1 MSAKLETSLNES
13 DISSLDEE
21 NVFSLEGVP
30 KEQKQHKI
38 FDMLMDKDEI
48 SWQSILKDLVK
59 TEQMDPWDVDIKL
72 LCDKFV
78 EAVKNFEKMHFT
90 VSGKILLATAI
101 LLKMK
106 ADKLLTSDIHAM
118 DQLIDFVEQQEHE
131 FADSEDELE
140 MELMRNEF
148 NPNNEREILVP
159 RTPQPRKRKVSIFD
173 LVEALEKAL
182 EVKHRRPEK
191 IDTYKDVEIPKK
203 KVDINELMTSVHKTI
218 IKLLNGRKFLK
229 FNEII
234 PSDAK
239 EDQILT
245 FMPMLHLCYQ
255 RRIEL
260 EQEKHFGPI
269 DVYLLTNE
277 LPESISENIEKNDE
291 NIKIKK
297 NPKMIDKLKT
307 QTKRKKSK

>member
-1 MSAKLETSLNES
+1 MSAKLNTSLDDDAMPSEE
-13 DISSLDEE
+13 DIFSLD
-21 NVFSLEGVP
+21 GVP
-30 KEQKQHKI
+30 KDQRQHKI

-78 EAVKNFEKMHFT
+78 ETVKTFEKMHFN

-118 DQLIDFVEQQEHE
+118 DQLIDFVENQQEE
-131 FADSEDELE
+131 YETGDDELE
-140 MELMRNEF
+140 MELM
-148 NPNNEREILVP
+148 NNEYVPQDKRDILVP

-182 EVKHRRPEK
+182 EVKQRRPVKTE
-191 IDTYKDVEIPKK
+191 TYREVDVPKK

-218 IKLLNGRKFLK
+218 MKLLNGRKSLK
-229 FNEII
+229 FAEII

-239 EDQILT
+239 EDQIMT
-245 FMPMLHLCYQ
+245 FMPMLHLSYQ

-260 EQEKHFGPI
+260 EQENHFGPI
-269 DVYLLTNE
+269 DVYLLSNE
-277 LPESISENIEKNDE
+277 LPESIAENVEEKGEPKAIEKLE
-291 NIKIKK
+291 SKKK
-297 NPKMIDKLKT
+297 N
-307 QTKRKKSK
+307 KKKNKNK

>member
-1 MSAKLETSLNES
+1 MSDKLETPVGEDRLS
-13 DISSLDEE
+13 IEE
-21 NVFSLEGVP
+21 GDVFSLEGVP
-30 KEQKQHKI
+30 KEEKQHKI

-78 EAVKNFEKMHFT
+78 ETVKTFEKMHFN

-118 DQLIDFVEQQEHE
+118 DQLIEFVENQEE
-131 FADSEDELE
+131 YEAFGDDELE
-140 MELMRNEF
+140 MELT
-148 NPNNEREILVP
+148 NNEYIPQDKRDIIVP

-182 EVKHRRPEK
+182 EVKHRRPVKTE
-191 IDTYKDVEIPKK
+191 TYREVEVPKK
-203 KVDINELMTSVHKTI
+203 KIDINELMTSVHKTI
-218 IKLLNGRKFLK
+218 LKLLDGRRSLK
-229 FNEII
+229 FSEII

-239 EDQILT
+239 EDQIMT
-245 FMPMLHLCYQ
+245 FMPMLHLSYQ

-260 EQEKHFGPI
+260 DQEEHFGPI
-269 DVYLLTNE
+269 DVYLLSHE
-277 LPESISENIEKNDE
+277 LPESVAENVEEKGE
-291 NIKIKK
+291 PAAIKK
-297 NPKMIDKLKT
+297 LE
-307 QTKRKKSK
+307 TKKGKKSKKR

>member
-1 MSAKLETSLNES
+1 MSAKLNTSV
-13 DISSLDEE
+13 DDDKIAVDEE

-30 KEQKQHKI
+30 KEERQHKI
-38 FDMLMDKDEI
+38 FDMLMDNDEI
-48 SWQSILKDLVK
+48 SWQTILKDLVK

-78 EAVKNFEKMHFT
+78 ETVKSFEKMHFN

-118 DQLIDFVEQQEHE
+118 DQLIDFVEDQQAELE
-131 FADSEDELE
+131 GFEDDLE
-140 MELMRNEF
+140 MELM
-148 NPNNEREILVP
+148 NNEYIPKDKEDILVP

-182 EVKHRRPEK
+182 EVKQRRPVKTE
-191 IDTYKDVEIPKK
+191 TYKDVEIPKK

-218 IKLLNGRKFLK
+218 LKLLDGRKSLK
-229 FNEII
+229 FTEII
-234 PSDAK
+234 PSEAK
-239 EDQILT
+239 EDRIMT
-245 FMPMLHLCYQ
+245 FMPMLHLSFQ

-260 EQEKHFGPI
+260 EQENHFGPI
-269 DVYLLTNE
+269 DVFLLSSE
-277 LPESISENIEKNDE
+277 LPESIAENVEEKKE
-291 NIKIKK
+291 NPEAIKRLETKQKNKK
-297 NPKMIDKLKT
+297 SK
-307 QTKRKKSK
+307 KRKKK